1 MEKENFFKL
10 SLRLFL
16 DKIMQFLFKRPAQQ
30 KSPALEKDALS
41 PTCKR
46 HGNIIKKE
54 GVFCCGSLKTKISTA
69 ESNGSLFTNHEYGK
83 ARIAEATPQ
92 MPSINAGVVAEAV
105 SFASSNH
112 QEQSA
117 ITAIVPEVISVTVPE
132 LGVVT
137 EVIKPLAKKAKP
149 TVKKM
154 SMEPLN
160 KPAAKAAKPA
170 AKKAAKATKK
180 KAAKPAAAKPVKAT
194 KKKAP
199 ASKPVAMAKAGS
211 AVKKAASKQK
221 RA

>member
-1 MEKENFFKL
+1 
-10 SLRLFL
+10 
-16 DKIMQFLFKRPAQQ
+16 MQFLFKRPAQQ

-54 GVFCCGSLKTKISTA
+54 GVLYYGSVNTKIATA
-69 ESNGSLFTNHEYGK
+69 EPSSSLFTKHEYGK

-92 MPSINAGVVAEAV
+92 MPPVKVAVVAEAV

-117 ITAIVPEVISVTVPE
+117 ITVIVPEVISVTVPE

-211 AVKKAASKQK
+211 GVKKAASKQK